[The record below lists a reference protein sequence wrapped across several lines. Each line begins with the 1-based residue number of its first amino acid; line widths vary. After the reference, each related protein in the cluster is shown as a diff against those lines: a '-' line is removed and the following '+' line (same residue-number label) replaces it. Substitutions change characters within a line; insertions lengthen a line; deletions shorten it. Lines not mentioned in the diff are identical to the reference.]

1 MPYRFYHLDDPYL
14 KEYTNN
20 SWSRSKFSNLTE
32 TRDFAPNQVQFCVLR
47 KHSDK
52 KMALSRQALVDLK
65 ADIVEKS
72 KHPKT
77 LNISLQLDFH
87 FTRAYPDTALIA
99 FLKNNRSLDYDFYND
114 CNTGQ
119 ELLRYSNFQC
129 GRISDKSLST
139 SVIFTQAYNPALVL
153 GQNNWITEV
162 QEKQKDHWDLMHD
175 LKITYYCDDTWEIKG
190 TLNPTQYAKAGGS
203 SDESNEVDQW
213 AARRVDP
220 QTC

>member
-1 MPYRFYHLDDPYL
+1 M
-14 KEYTNN
+14 
-20 SWSRSKFSNLTE
+20 
-32 TRDFAPNQVQFCVLR
+32 
-47 KHSDK
+47 
-52 KMALSRQALVDLK
+52 K

-72 KHPKT
+72 KHPKS

-99 FLKNNRSLDYDFYND
+99 FLKNNRSLDYEFFND

-119 ELLRYSNFQC
+119 ELLRYSQFQC
-129 GRISDKSLST
+129 GKINDKSLST
-139 SVIFTQAYNPALVL
+139 SIIFTQAFNPALVL

-175 LKITYYCDDTWEIKG
+175 LKITYYCDDTWEIRG
-190 TLNPTQYAKAGGS
+190 TLNPTEYAKASGTSG
-203 SDESNEVDQW
+203 DGTNEVDQW

-220 QTC
+220 RTC